1 MSSRCFTW
9 MWEKIGSEKLSEI
22 YPGFFPNQKKIFSC
36 YFSKKK
42 SIEKFL
48 TEKMLKNW
56 QNKLK
61 DYVTETDDVMVD
73 LRKNLQMYNAHRDRV
88 SGAYRE
94 RMDEINRD
102 LNFTISLSQNLFVCA
117 YSSIFIKLIIFTK
130 YKRFNPFIKFSMF
143 SLFCLTL
150 EPLTL
155 ASCRNFSFWFFP
167 EINFL

>member
-1 MSSRCFTW
+1 MSL
-9 MWEKIGSEKLSEI
+9 GLSQDKN
-22 YPGFFPNQKKIFSC
+22 FFLVIFQ
-36 YFSKKK
+36 KK
-42 SIEKFL
+42 SIKIFL
-48 TEKMLKNW
+48 TFDKKMFANW
-56 QNKLK
+56 KNKLK

-130 YKRFNPFIKFSMF
+130 YKKFSPFIKFSMF
-143 SLFCLTL
+143 SFFCLTL

-155 ASCRNFSFWFFP
+155 ASCKHY
-167 EINFL
+167 LC

>member
-1 MSSRCFTW
+1 MRCSLCFLSICKENGEW
-9 MWEKIGSEKLSEI
+9 KIVRNRSWFLN
-22 YPGFFPNQKKIFSC
+22 PKKFSC
-36 YFSKKK
+36 YFPKKNLLK
-42 SIEKFL
+42 KNF
-48 TEKMLKNW
+48 TMLKNW
-56 QNKLK
+56 QNSLK
-61 DYVTETDDVMVD
+61 DYVSETDDIMVD

-130 YKRFNPFIKFSMF
+130 YKRFNPFIKFSLF

-155 ASCRNFSFWFFP
+155 VSCKQNFCL
-167 EINFL
+167 IFL

>member
-1 MSSRCFTW
+1 M
-9 MWEKIGSEKLSEI
+9 KSEKFRQKSILVS
-22 YPGFFPNQKKIFSC
+22 QSKKKIF
-36 YFSKKK
+36 FVIFPKKIFK
-42 SIEKFL
+42 NFFTK
-48 TEKMLKNW
+48 KMFPNW

-61 DYVTETDDVMVD
+61 DYVTETDDIMVD
-73 LRKNLQMYNAHRDRV
+73 LRKNLQMYNAHRERV

-117 YSSIFIKLIIFTK
+117 YSSIFIKLIIFKK
-130 YKRFNPFIKFSMF
+130 YKRFNPYIKFSLF

-155 ASCRNFSFWFFP
+155 ASCK
-167 EINFL
+167 